1 MTVKGELTAH
11 PTTREGHRE
20 RARPRWKRWSLET
33 LTLVPILAYLA
44 VFYVYPLARILLLS
58 VYGPRLTFDHF
69 LRMVTVPV
77 YTQVLM
83 RSFRIALLVT
93 VLSLVLGYP
102 VAYLLSTLTPR
113 RVALLMPVIL
123 VPFTISVLVRSYAWM
138 AILGRQGLVNTLL
151 GRLGLT
157 QQPLEIL
164 YNEFGVLLGMVHILL
179 PFFILPAYSVMIRID
194 RDLLKAASIMGA
206 TPARGFLE
214 VFLPLSLP
222 GIIGGGLLVFIQ
234 ALGFFVTPALLG
246 GPRDT
251 MISMLIELQISQL
264 LNWGFAAALS
274 SVLLIATLGGFML
287 LTRIVR
293 VSILWGEAR

>member
-1 MTVKGELTAH
+1 MTVKGELAAH
-11 PTTREGHRE
+11 PTNREGHRE
-20 RARPRWKRWSLET
+20 RARPRRKRWSLET
-33 LTLVPILAYLA
+33 LILVPILAYLA

-102 VAYLLSTLTPR
+102 VAYLLSTLKPR
-113 RVALLMPVIL
+113 QVALLMPVIL

-151 GRLGLT
+151 GWLGLT

-194 RDLLKAASIMGA
+194 RDLLKAAYIMGA

-293 VSILWGEAR
+293 VPILWGEAR

>member
-1 MTVKGELTAH
+1 MLI
-11 PTTREGHRE
+11 
-20 RARPRWKRWSLET
+20 
-33 LTLVPILAYLA
+33 LVPTLAYVA

-77 YTQVLM
+77 YAQVLM

-93 VLSLVLGYP
+93 GLSLVLGYP
-102 VAYLLSTLTPR
+102 VAYLLSTLKPR
-113 RVALLMPVIL
+113 QVALLMPVIL
-123 VPFTISVLVRSYAWM
+123 VPFTISVLVRSYAWV

-151 GRLGLT
+151 GWLGLT

-179 PFFILPAYSVMIRID
+179 PFFILPAYSVMTRID
-194 RDLLKAASIMGA
+194 RDLLRAAYIMGA

-214 VFLPLSLP
+214 IFLPLSLP

-246 GPRDT
+246 GPQDA
-251 MISMLIELQISQL
+251 MISMLIELQINQL

-274 SVLLIATLGGFML
+274 SVLLVATLGGFML
-287 LTRIVR
+287 LTRVVR
-293 VSILWGEAR
+293 VSVLWGEIR

>member
-1 MTVKGELTAH
+1 LGELTAH
-11 PTTREGHRE
+11 LTNPESDRA
-20 RARPRWKRWSLET
+20 RARPRRKRWSPET
-33 LTLVPILAYLA
+33 LILVPILAYLA

-102 VAYLLSTLTPR
+102 VAYLLSTLKPR

-293 VSILWGEAR
+293 VPILWGEAR

>member
-1 MTVKGELTAH
+1 MAVTGERSSGPPA
-11 PTTREGHRE
+11 RE
-20 RARPRWKRWSLET
+20 RPPDGRPRKRWSLET
-33 LTLVPILAYLA
+33 VILLPTLAYLV
-44 VFYVYPLARILLLS
+44 VFYVYPLARILVLS
-58 VYGPRLTFDHF
+58 VYGRGLTLDHF

-77 YTQVLM
+77 YTQVLA

-93 VLSLVLGYP
+93 ALSLVLGYP
-102 VAYLLSTLTPR
+102 VAYLLSTLKPR
-113 RVALLMPVIL
+113 RVALLMPIIL

-138 AILGRQGLVNTLL
+138 AILGRQGLVNTMLL
-151 GRLGLT
+151 RLGLT

-194 RDLLKAASIMGA
+194 RDLVKAASIMGA

-214 VFLPLSLP
+214 IFFPLSLP
-222 GIIGGGLLVFIQ
+222 GVIGGGLLVFIQ

-274 SVLLIATLGGFML
+274 SVLLIVTVGGFVL
-287 LTRIVR
+287 LTRVVR
-293 VSILWGEAR
+293 VSVLWGEVRS

>member
-1 MTVKGELTAH
+1 MKVKGELTAR
-11 PTTREGHRE
+11 PTTREGDRE
-20 RARPRWKRWSLET
+20 RAHPRRKRWSLET
-33 LTLVPILAYLA
+33 LILVPILVYLA

-102 VAYLLSTLTPR
+102 VAYLLSTLKPR

-138 AILGRQGLVNTLL
+138 AILGRQGLVNTFL
-151 GRLGLT
+151 GWLGLT

-164 YNEFGVLLGMVHILL
+164 YSEFGVLLGMVHILL

-293 VSILWGEAR
+293 VSILWGEGR

>member
-1 MTVKGELTAH
+1 MTVSGASTAH
-11 PTTREGHRE
+11 P
-20 RARPRWKRWSLET
+20 ARSRRRRWSLET
-33 LTLVPILAYLA
+33 AILIPILCYLA
-44 VFYVYPLARILLLS
+44 VFYVYPLRRILLLS
-58 VYGPRLTFDHF
+58 VYGPKGVTVDHF

-77 YTQVLM
+77 YGQVLM
-83 RSFRIALLVT
+83 RSFRIATLVT
-93 VLSLVLGYP
+93 VWSFILGYP
-102 VAYLLSTLTPR
+102 VAYLLSRLKPKQ
-113 RVALLMPVIL
+113 VALVMPVIL

-151 GRLGLT
+151 VRLGLIHE
-157 QQPLEIL
+157 PLEIL
-164 YNEFGVLLGMVHILL
+164 YSDSGVLLGMVHILL
-179 PFFILPAYSVMIRID
+179 PFFILPAYSVMARID
-194 RDLLKAASIMGA
+194 RDLLKAAAIMGA
-206 TPARGFLE
+206 TPARAFVE

-246 GPRDT
+246 GPQDT

-274 SVLLIATLGGFML
+274 TVLLIATLGGFML

-293 VSILWGEAR
+293 VSVLWGEAR

>member
-293 VSILWGEAR
+293 VPILWGEAR

>member
-102 VAYLLSTLTPR
+102 VAYLLSTLKPR

-293 VSILWGEAR
+293 VPILWGEVR

>member
-1 MTVKGELTAH
+1 MTASGE
-11 PTTREGHRE
+11 RIGHRGV
-20 RARPRWKRWSLET
+20 ARVGPRRYSLEMVI
-33 LTLVPILAYLA
+33 LLPVLAYLA
-44 VFYVYPLARILLLS
+44 VFYRYPLSRILLLS
-58 VYGPRLTFDHF
+58 VYGPKLTVDHF

-77 YTQVLM
+77 YSQVLM
-83 RSFRIALLVT
+83 RSFRIAALVT

-102 VAYLLSTLTPR
+102 VAYLLSRLRPR
-113 RVALLMPVIL
+113 QVALLMPVIL

-138 AILGRQGLVNTLL
+138 AILGRQGLLNTLL
-151 GRLGLT
+151 GRLGLIHE
-157 QQPLEIL
+157 PLSIL
-164 YNEFGVLLGMVHILL
+164 YTEVGVLLGMVHILL
-179 PFFILPAYSVMIRID
+179 PVFILPAYSVMTRID
-194 RDLLKAASIMGA
+194 RDLLKAGSIMGA

-251 MISMLIELQISQL
+251 MIAMLIELQISQL

-274 SVLLIATLGGFML
+274 SMLLIATVGGFLL
-287 LTRIVR
+287 LTRVVR
-293 VSILWGEAR
+293 VSVLWGEAR

>member
-20 RARPRWKRWSLET
+20 RARPRWRRWSLET

-102 VAYLLSTLTPR
+102 VAYLLSTLKPR

-293 VSILWGEAR
+293 VPILWGEAR

>member
-102 VAYLLSTLTPR
+102 VAYLLSTLKPR

-157 QQPLEIL
+157 QQPLDIL

-293 VSILWGEAR
+293 VPILWGEAR

>member
-1 MTVKGELTAH
+1 MGELTAH
-11 PTTREGHRE
+11 LTNPESHRA
-20 RARPRWKRWSLET
+20 RARPRRKRWSPET
-33 LTLVPILAYLA
+33 LILVPILAYLA

-151 GRLGLT
+151 GWLGLT

-293 VSILWGEAR
+293 VPILWGEAR

>member
-102 VAYLLSTLTPR
+102 VAYLLSTLKPR

-194 RDLLKAASIMGA
+194 RDLLKAAYIMGA

-222 GIIGGGLLVFIQ
+222 RIIGGGLLVFIQ

-293 VSILWGEAR
+293 VPILWGEAR

>member
-1 MTVKGELTAH
+1 
-11 PTTREGHRE
+11 
-20 RARPRWKRWSLET
+20 
-33 LTLVPILAYLA
+33 
-44 VFYVYPLARILLLS
+44 
-58 VYGPRLTFDHF
+58 
-69 LRMVTVPV
+69 MVTVPV

-102 VAYLLSTLTPR
+102 VAYLLSNLKPR
-113 RVALLMPVIL
+113 QAALLMPVIL

-138 AILGRQGLVNTLL
+138 AILGREGLVNTLL
-151 GRLGLT
+151 GWLGLT
-157 QQPLEIL
+157 PQPLEIL
-164 YNEFGVLLGMVHILL
+164 YSEFGVLLGMVHILL
-179 PFFILPAYSVMIRID
+179 PFVILPAYSVMIRID
-194 RDLLKAASIMGA
+194 RDLLKAAYIMGA

-214 VFLPLSLP
+214 IFLPLSLP
-222 GIIGGGLLVFIQ
+222 GVIGGGLLVFIQ

-246 GPRDT
+246 GPQDT

>member
-1 MTVKGELTAH
+1 MKGELTAH

-102 VAYLLSTLTPR
+102 VAYLLSTLKPR

-293 VSILWGEAR
+293 VPILWGEAR

>member
-1 MTVKGELTAH
+1 MKGELTAH

-102 VAYLLSTLTPR
+102 VAYLLSTLKPR

-157 QQPLEIL
+157 QQPLDIL

-246 GPRDT
+246 GPQDA

-293 VSILWGEAR
+293 VPILWGEAR

>member
-1 MTVKGELTAH
+1 MTVKEDLIAH
-11 PTTREGHRE
+11 PAGRRQV
-20 RARPRWKRWSLET
+20 ARSGRKRYSFET
-33 LTLVPILAYLA
+33 VILVPILAYLA
-44 VFYVYPLARILLLS
+44 VFYVYPLSRILLLS
-58 VYGPRLTFDHF
+58 VYGPSFTFDHF
-69 LRMVTVPV
+69 LRMLTVPV
-77 YTQVLM
+77 YSQVLL
-83 RSFRIALLVT
+83 RSFRIATLVT
-93 VLSLVLGYP
+93 AASLVLGYP
-102 VAYLLSTLTPR
+102 VAYLLALLKPR
-113 RVALLMPVIL
+113 QVALLMPVIL

-157 QQPLEIL
+157 HEPLPIL

-194 RDLLKAASIMGA
+194 KDLLKAASIMGA
-206 TPARGFLE
+206 APARGFLE

-222 GIIGGGLLVFIQ
+222 GVVGGGLLVFIQ

-246 GPRDT
+246 GPQDT

-274 SVLLIATLGGFML
+274 SMLLIATLGGFML

-293 VSILWGEAR
+293 VSVLWGEAR

>member
-1 MTVKGELTAH
+1 MTVKGELAAH
-11 PTTREGHRE
+11 PINRGAH
-20 RARPRWKRWSLET
+20 ARRKRWSLEM
-33 LTLVPILAYLA
+33 LILVPTLAYLA

-77 YTQVLM
+77 YAQVLM

-93 VLSLVLGYP
+93 GLSLVLGYP
-102 VAYLLSTLTPR
+102 VAYLLSTLKPR
-113 RVALLMPVIL
+113 QVALLMPVIL

-151 GRLGLT
+151 GWLGLT

-179 PFFILPAYSVMIRID
+179 PFFILPAYSVMTRID
-194 RDLLKAASIMGA
+194 RDLLRAAYIMGA

-214 VFLPLSLP
+214 IFLPLSLP

-246 GPRDT
+246 GPQDA
-251 MISMLIELQISQL
+251 MISMLIELQINQL

-274 SVLLIATLGGFML
+274 SVLLVATLGGFML
-287 LTRIVR
+287 LTRVVR
-293 VSILWGEAR
+293 VSVLWGEIR